1 MEYEL
6 KHGQALV
13 ITGPHGCG
21 KTTLAR
27 KIAAR
32 HGTFAEI
39 EAHELSTRFGLGRAL
54 AEEPNTL
61 IVEGFPDNEETLAEV
76 KAALTGN
83 TILCNLKYQ
92 EPRIVKSP
100 NFIFCSSDENALH
113 LDAKD
118 RRSFVVRLGA
128 HGR

>member
-54 AEEPNTL
+54 AEEPNTRL
-61 IVEGFPDNEETLAEV
+61 TFELSERRRQAARPGLAKMYRVPPDRAWRLAVGAPLERGV
-76 KAALTGN
+76 RRHRPGGVMALGQGWGVT
-83 TILCNLKYQ
+83 C
-92 EPRIVKSP
+92 
-100 NFIFCSSDENALH
+100 
-113 LDAKD
+113 
-118 RRSFVVRLGA
+118 
-128 HGR
+128 